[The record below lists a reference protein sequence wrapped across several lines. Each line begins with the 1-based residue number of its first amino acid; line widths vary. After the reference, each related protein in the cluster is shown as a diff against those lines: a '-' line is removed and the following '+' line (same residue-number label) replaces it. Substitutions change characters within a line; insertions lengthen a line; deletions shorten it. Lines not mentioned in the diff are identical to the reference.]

1 MLERILIPEG
11 EAVVGRGVLDGG
23 PIVPNRPGR
32 AKAAVLTQPGAVMH
46 AQRVV
51 GSLSASGVEADMRVL
66 PDRDAAKSIDVL
78 AEVYRWLA
86 EIGIGRHDTIVGV
99 GGGAVTDL
107 AGFAAATW
115 LRGVESVL
123 VPTTLLAAV
132 DASIGGKTGINIGGK
147 NLVGAFWHPAVVLV
161 DIDVLD
167 RLPEAVRR
175 EGLAEALKAGLIADP
190 DLVDLFEKHGEAA
203 PLDLVVPAAIRVK
216 ADVVL
221 ADPRESGRRA
231 ILNYGHTIGHGIE
244 IAAGMSHGH
253 AVAVGM
259 VAAARAS
266 ALRFGFSEET
276 RQNDLIAS
284 LGLPTSSP
292 PVDGSSVRQ
301 LLQQDKKRDASGL
314 RMVLLHEIG
323 HPEVTHVDPEL
334 VDEALA
340 AVGVGY

>member
-1 MLERILIPEG
+1 MIPDG
-11 EAVVGRGVLDGG
+11 EAVVGRGIIDRG
-23 PIVPNRPGR
+23 PILPERSGR
-32 AKAAVLTQPGAVMH
+32 AKVAVLTQPGAVMH

-51 GSLSASGVEADMRVL
+51 GSFSAGGLEAVLRVL
-66 PDRDAAKSIDVL
+66 PDRDAAKSIEVL

-86 EIGIGRHDTIVGV
+86 EIGIGRHDTVVGV

-147 NLVGAFWHPAVVLV
+147 NLVGAFWHPAAVLV
-161 DIDVLD
+161 DLDVLD
-167 RLPEAVRR
+167 RLPDSVRG
-175 EGLAEALKAGLIADP
+175 EGMAESLKAGFIADP
-190 DLVDLFEKHGEAA
+190 GLVDLFEQHGEAA

-216 ADVVL
+216 AGVVL
-221 ADPRESGRRA
+221 GDPRESGRRA

-244 IAAGMSHGH
+244 VAAGMSHGH

-266 ALRFGFSEET
+266 AIRLDFDDEARH
-276 RQNDLIAS
+276 NDLIAS
-284 LGLPTSSP
+284 LGLPTSAP
-292 PVDGSSVRQ
+292 PVDSASVRA
-301 LLQQDKKRDASGL
+301 LLEHDKKRDATGL
-314 RMVLLHEIG
+314 RMVLLREIG
-323 HPEVTHVDPEL
+323 NPEVTHVDSRL

-340 AVGVGY
+340 AVGIRS

>member
-1 MLERILIPEG
+1 
-11 EAVVGRGVLDGG
+11 
-23 PIVPNRPGR
+23 
-32 AKAAVLTQPGAVMH
+32 
-46 AQRVV
+46 
-51 GSLSASGVEADMRVL
+51 
-66 PDRDAAKSIDVL
+66 VL

-86 EIGIGRHDTIVGV
+86 EVGIGRHDTVVGV

-161 DIDVLD
+161 DLDVLD
-167 RLPEAVRR
+167 RLPEVVRR

-190 DLVDLFEKHGEAA
+190 NLVDLFEEHGEAA
-203 PLDLVVPAAIRVK
+203 PLDLIVPAAIRVK
-216 ADVVL
+216 AEVVL

-266 ALRFGFSEET
+266 ALRLGFGEES

-284 LGLPTSSP
+284 LGLPISAP
-292 PVDGSSVRQ
+292 PVDATTVRR
-301 LLQQDKKRDASGL
+301 LLQQDKKRDAAGL
-314 RMVLLHEIG
+314 RMVLLREIG
-323 HPEVTHVDPEL
+323 RPEVTHVEPEL

-340 AVGVGY
+340 AVGVG

>member
-1 MLERILIPEG
+1 MLDRILIPEG
-11 EAVVGRGVLDGG
+11 EAVVGRGVVDRG
-23 PIVPNRPGR
+23 PILPDRPGR

-46 AQRVV
+46 ASRVV
-51 GSLSASGVEADMRVL
+51 GSLAAAGVEADMRVL
-66 PDRDAAKSIDVL
+66 PDRDAAKSIEVL

-86 EIGIGRHDTIVGV
+86 EVGIGRHDTVVGV

-161 DIDVLD
+161 DLDVLD
-167 RLPEAVRR
+167 RLPEVVRR
-175 EGLAEALKAGLIADP
+175 EGLAEALKAGLIADRN
-190 DLVDLFEKHGEAA
+190 LVDLFEEHGEGA
-203 PLDLVVPAAIRVK
+203 PLDLIVPAAIRVK
-216 ADVVL
+216 AEVVL

-266 ALRFGFSEET
+266 AIRLGFGDES

-284 LGLPTSSP
+284 LGLPISAP
-292 PVDGSSVRQ
+292 QVDPTTVRR
-301 LLQQDKKRDASGL
+301 LLQQDKKRDAAGL
-314 RMVLLHEIG
+314 RMVLLREIG
-323 HPEVTHVDPEL
+323 HPEVTHVEPEL
-334 VDEALA
+334 VDQALA
-340 AVGVGY
+340 AVGVG